1 MVAVQTPA
9 HEPLSRLPEQP
20 RVWLVLG
27 DKKGDNG
34 QVYTIREALG
44 WQCELRHVQMLE
56 QFVFGKPRVGPTLY
70 HIDRDKSD
78 PLEPPWPD
86 LIITVGRR
94 PANVA
99 LWIKEQSGGR
109 TRIVLV
115 GKPSGMMEAFDLI
128 VASAENRFP
137 PLSNVLPIS
146 LPLMRVDR
154 QAVAAAA
161 EAWSGRFNEFP
172 RPLIGVMVGGPTGP
186 YVFQHSVIQRLVE
199 AATEVRQQGGT
210 PYFTTS
216 RRTPPE
222 VVAQLQRTLPAG
234 CPLFAWSAE
243 AADNPYL
250 GLLGGA
256 DGFVVTG
263 DSISMMVEVARL
275 GKPLAILALP
285 TSLLGG
291 IDQLRRSLA
300 RWLFAPTEETTGG
313 RLRKLLARLVYHSGF
328 ITHTR
333 DFRAFHQMLIDHHL
347 AVPAGQKFAPVPGKV
362 PDDAALVVARIRQQ
376 MGYDQASSDPL

>member
-1 MVAVQTPA
+1 MTQEQTPA
-9 HEPLSRLPEQP
+9 DLLPDQP

-34 QVYTIREALG
+34 QVNTIEEALG
-44 WQCELRHVQMLE
+44 WRCELRHIQMLE
-56 QFVFGKPRVGPTLY
+56 QFVFGKPKMGPTLY

-99 LWIKEQSGGR
+99 LWIREQSGGR
-109 TRIVLV
+109 TKIVLV

-128 VASAENRFP
+128 VASSENRFP
-137 PLSNVLPIS
+137 PLPNVLPIS

-154 QAVAAAA
+154 QAVAAAG
-161 EAWSGRFNEFP
+161 EAWKARFDELP
-172 RPLIGVMVGGPTGP
+172 RPLIGLMVGGPTGP
-186 YVFQHSVIQRLVE
+186 YVFRRSVVERLVQ
-199 AATEVRQQGGT
+199 AAEQIRQQGGT

-222 VVAQLQRTLPAG
+222 VVVALEQRLPAG
-234 CPLFAWSAE
+234 CRLFAWSAE
-243 AADNPYL
+243 AVDNPYL

-256 DGFVVTG
+256 DGFIVTG

-275 GKPLAILALP
+275 GKPLAILSLP

-300 RWLFAPTEETTGG
+300 RWLFAPVGQTLGG
-313 RLRKLLARLVYHSGF
+313 RSRNLLARLVYHSGF

-333 DFRAFHQMLIDHHL
+333 DFRAFHQMLIDHGL
-347 AVPAGQKFAPVPGKV
+347 AVPAGQQGFAPLKGRV
-362 PDDAALVVARIRQQ
+362 PDDAALVVARIRQL
-376 MGYDQASSDPL
+376 MGAG